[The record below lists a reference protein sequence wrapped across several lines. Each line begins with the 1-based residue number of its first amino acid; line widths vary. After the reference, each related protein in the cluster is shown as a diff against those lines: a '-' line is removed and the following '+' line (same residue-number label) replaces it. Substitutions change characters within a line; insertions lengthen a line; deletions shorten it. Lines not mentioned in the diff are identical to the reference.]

1 MRDQAKVVIIGA
13 GIAGTSV
20 AYHLSQLGWKDIVV
34 APLFETGGS
43 TSHAPGLVFQVNFD
57 KMMSVFAKETTQI
70 YDDLNPPDGEQ
81 LWFGVGGPEIAW
93 TPERFEDIKR
103 KVGAGRAWGVETCL
117 LGPDETR

>member
-1 MRDQAKVVIIGA
+1 
-13 GIAGTSV
+13 
-20 AYHLSQLGWKDIVV
+20 
-34 APLFETGGS
+34 
-43 TSHAPGLVFQVNFD
+43 VFQVNFD

-81 LWFGVGGPEIAW
+81 LWFGVGGLEIAW